1 MSNPAMMRKV
11 GEMAQSIAASYLPGA
26 GEDASGAGDGD
37 GDGVQSMTDVF
48 GAGAFSSQ
56 IGVGLQQ

>member
-1 MSNPAMMRKV
+1 MSNPAMMQKV
-11 GEMAQSIAASYLPGA
+11 GEMAQSIASYLPGA
-26 GEDASGAGDGD
+26 GEDASGGGD